1 MTDATH
7 FEGIKYSYRQ
17 SKDGIVISFLVQPHD
32 VSTELATAPLGERY
46 MVAFAR
52 IGDDEKPI
60 AQPNQGPVGKEKLR
74 TPWHELKP
82 SQQAGIRSR
91 DADFWRWARLDSYDE
106 AVRFIREYC
115 GIASRA
121 ELDTL
126 DGARMKWQQ
135 LDRNFMER
143 NEP

>member
-1 MTDATH
+1 MTKAAS
-7 FEGIKYSYRQ
+7 FEGLKWSYRQ
-17 SKDGIVISFLVQPHD
+17 CKDGIVVSFLVQPHD
-32 VSTELATAPLGERY
+32 INAQIATAPLGTRY
-46 MVAFAR
+46 MVAFAE
-52 IGDDEKPI
+52 IGDDEKPVE
-60 AQPNQGPVGKEKLR
+60 QPKPKDR
-74 TPWHELKP
+74 TPWQELRP